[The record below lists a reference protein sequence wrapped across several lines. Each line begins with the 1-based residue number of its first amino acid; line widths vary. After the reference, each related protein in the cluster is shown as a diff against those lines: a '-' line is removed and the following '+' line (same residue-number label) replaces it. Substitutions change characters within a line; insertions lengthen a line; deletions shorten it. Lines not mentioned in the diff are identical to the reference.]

1 VAEGG
6 QLVVF
11 DSDTYSWPLRNGSK
25 LVEVAT
31 GKNWGAINGHH
42 EWQLPAGDFRIEVST
57 PGAAGAYTFTSAVK

>member
-1 VAEGG
+1 
-6 QLVVF
+6 VF